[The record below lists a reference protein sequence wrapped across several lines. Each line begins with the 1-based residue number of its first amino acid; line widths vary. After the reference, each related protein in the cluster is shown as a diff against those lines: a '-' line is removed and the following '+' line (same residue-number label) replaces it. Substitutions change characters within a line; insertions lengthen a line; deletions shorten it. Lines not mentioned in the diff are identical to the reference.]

1 VIEHFRDFL
10 FDVAGRDFHYPVV
23 RLDGVAQPGEVVG
36 NRVSIHLFLIGPQLG
51 AAKIRKFRSSSLQ
64 LYSEIS
70 VKTTGLGFRGAAHG
84 FFRQPA
90 K

>member
-1 VIEHFRDFL
+1 
-10 FDVAGRDFHYPVV
+10 
-23 RLDGVAQPGEVVG
+23 
-36 NRVSIHLFLIGPQLG
+36 LFLIGPQLG

-90 K
+90 KYRVGEPTGILFRAAKVAGSVALMQDLPSTKIYNDLI